1 MKKLLGLLSL
11 ILVWTLACNKPGTVP
26 ELPITNSNPAIV
38 RISPEE
44 DRFIL
49 NPSSNFQVKLQVSDN
64 EGIYLVNVYETKFT
78 GPWVPGSIPVGTEN
92 VKIQPVYYINATS
105 GNITFNGTLP
115 NGTVAPFGTTMR
127 YRFEV
132 VDLDSNKAYSDF
144 FVNVMNITPV
154 DGDSILRYDSCYIYN
169 NLKGMQQYYSFNQ
182 NSNSPGSF
190 FDRDIKENTS
200 IAPGFNMEFISP
212 NNTADSAVF
221 ARVTDF
227 LNFDALNRNIESY
240 SIVQNAFIVTE
251 PKNNKTWKL
260 SPGEIYILKQRISG
274 QPYQPY
280 IVFKIL
286 SVNDEAG
293 YENDYILFTYKRVV
307 PYP

>member
-11 ILVWTLACNKPGTVP
+11 ILIWTMACNKPGTVP
-26 ELPITNSNPAIV
+26 ELPITNSKPAIV

-44 DRFIL
+44 DRYIL

-64 EGIYLVNVYETKFT
+64 EGIYVVNVYETKFT

-105 GNITFNGTLP
+105 GNIDFTGTLP

-132 VDLDSNKAYSDF
+132 VDLDSNKAYTDF
-144 FVNVMNITPV
+144 YVNVMNINPV

-190 FDRDIKENTS
+190 FDRDIKENTTM
-200 IAPGFNMEFISP
+200 APGFNMEFISP

-260 SPGEIYILKQRISG
+260 SPGEIYILKQKISG

-286 SVNDEAG
+286 AVNDQDG
-293 YENDYILFTYKRVV
+293 FENDYILFTYKRVV